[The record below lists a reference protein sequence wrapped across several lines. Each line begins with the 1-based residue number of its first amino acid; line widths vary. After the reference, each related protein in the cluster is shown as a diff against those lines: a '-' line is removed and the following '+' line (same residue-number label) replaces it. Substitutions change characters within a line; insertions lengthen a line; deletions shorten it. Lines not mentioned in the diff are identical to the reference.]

1 MKIVVIGGTGLIGSK
16 TVAILRE
23 GGHEVLAASPNTGVN
38 SITGEGLK
46 EAMAGTQVVIDL
58 ANSPSFEDKAVLE
71 FFETSGRN
79 LHAAEAA
86 AGVRH
91 HIALSIVG
99 TDRTPDN
106 GYFRAKVAQEKL
118 IETSGIPYT
127 IIRST
132 QFLEFLGAIAASS
145 ADGNMVRLS
154 PGLFQPIA
162 ADDVAAIVADV
173 ALAAPRNGI
182 VEIAGP
188 ERAPFN
194 EIVARYLKAVGDPRE
209 VVSDPEARYWGG
221 RVEERSLVP
230 LGEARL
236 GRIGFDEWLP
246 HRDVHCMVRQ
256 REFIFYDSGYHRASP
271 DAGAKAISH
280 RAGLQDVGQLLALAL
295 RDSGRTAGAVSFQNS
310 LHPINLPA
318 LQPQANIRAM
328 NFKDISNFGSGSA
341 LHIESHGVKPVSH
354 PIRTIAQGLLA
365 ELNQLLNFLGSST
378 DLYRSHATSCLSVTC
393 YMMSCYLCNPIYQAF
408 VA

>member
-38 SITGEGLK
+38 TITGEGLK
-46 EAMAGTQVVIDL
+46 EAMAGAQVVIDL
-58 ANSPSFEDKAVLE
+58 ANSPSFEDRAVLE

-79 LHAAEAA
+79 LLAAEAA

-91 HIALSIVG
+91 HVALSIVG

-118 IETSGIPYT
+118 IETSRIPYT

-132 QFLEFLGAIAASS
+132 QFMDFLGRIADSS
-145 ADGNMVRLS
+145 TDRNMVRLS

-162 ADDVAAIVADV
+162 ADDVAPIVAEV
-173 ALAAPRNGI
+173 ALTAARNGI

-194 EIVARYLKAVGDPRE
+194 EIVARYLKAVGDPRQ
-209 VVSDPEARYWGG
+209 VVSDPEARYYGG

-236 GRIGFDEWLP
+236 GRIGLDEWL
-246 HRDVHCMVRQ
+246 RRSQ
-256 REFIFYDSGYHRASP
+256 T
-271 DAGAKAISH
+271 KA
-280 RAGLQDVGQLLALAL
+280 
-295 RDSGRTAGAVSFQNS
+295 
-310 LHPINLPA
+310 
-318 LQPQANIRAM
+318 
-328 NFKDISNFGSGSA
+328 
-341 LHIESHGVKPVSH
+341 
-354 PIRTIAQGLLA
+354 
-365 ELNQLLNFLGSST
+365 
-378 DLYRSHATSCLSVTC
+378 
-393 YMMSCYLCNPIYQAF
+393 
-408 VA
+408 

>member
-16 TVAILRE
+16 TVAILRQ
-23 GGHEVLAASPNTGVN
+23 GGHEVVAASPKSGVD
-38 SITGEGLK
+38 SITGAGLK
-46 EAMAGTQVVIDL
+46 EAMAGAQVVIDL

-79 LHAAEAA
+79 LLAAEAA

-91 HIALSIVG
+91 HVALSIIG
-99 TDRTPDN
+99 IDRSDN

-118 IETSGIPYT
+118 IKASGIPYT

-132 QFLEFLGAIAASS
+132 QFLEFLGAIAASGVV
-145 ADGNMVRLS
+145 GNMVRIS

-173 ALAAPRNGI
+173 AFAAPRKWI

-194 EIVARYLKAVGDPRE
+194 EIVARYLKAVGDQR
-209 VVSDPEARYWGG
+209 VVMSDPEARYFGG

-236 GRIGFDEWLP
+236 GRITFDEWF
-246 HRDVHCMVRQ
+246 RR
-256 REFIFYDSGYHRASP
+256 S
-271 DAGAKAISH
+271 
-280 RAGLQDVGQLLALAL
+280 
-295 RDSGRTAGAVSFQNS
+295 
-310 LHPINLPA
+310 
-318 LQPQANIRAM
+318 QAA
-328 NFKDISNFGSGSA
+328 A
-341 LHIESHGVKPVSH
+341 
-354 PIRTIAQGLLA
+354 
-365 ELNQLLNFLGSST
+365 
-378 DLYRSHATSCLSVTC
+378 
-393 YMMSCYLCNPIYQAF
+393 
-408 VA
+408 